1 MTHRSCSTRREFLT
15 QTVAGAAALS
25 LGRSVHAAEPKILF
39 GACQGPDKHT
49 LMKGAGYD
57 FIELGVGSLLVPS
70 APDAEFDAKVGKMG
84 DLSLPIRS
92 AAGFF
97 PSDLKLVGPDVKEE
111 AILKH
116 ADTCFRRA
124 KKVGMPFIVLGSG
137 GARKIPDGFDPAKA
151 REQFVDICKKMGPL
165 AGPHGVTVVLEPL
178 NKGETNFFNSVAE
191 GVGLVDDIAHPSIQ
205 LLADIYHMLR
215 ENEGP
220 ESILKAGARLRHCHI
235 AEKESRTSPGT
246 KGDDF
251 RPYFKALKAIGYQGG
266 VSVEGKW
273 GKNLEED
280 LPRALKTMKDQCASA

>member
-1 MTHRSCSTRREFLT
+1 MTSRPTRRDFLAHT
-15 QTVAGAAALS
+15 LAGAAALS
-25 LGRSVHAAEPKILF
+25 FAGPSRAAGPGILF
-39 GACQGPDKHT
+39 GACQGPDKAAT
-49 LMKGAGYD
+49 MKAAGYD

-70 APDAEFDAKVGKMG
+70 APEAEFEAKFEKMG
-84 DLSLPIRS
+84 VLALPIRS

-97 PSDLKLVGPDVKEE
+97 PADLKLVGPDVKID

-124 KKVGMPFIVLGSG
+124 KKAGMPFIVLGSG

-151 REQFVDICKKMGPL
+151 RDQFVEVCKKMGPL

-191 GVGLVDDIAHPSIQ
+191 GIGLVDAIAHPNIQ

-215 ENEGP
+215 EDEGP

-273 GKNLEED
+273 GKPVED
-280 LPRALKTMKDQCASA
+280 ELPRALKTMKEQCASA